1 MFEQSFKNIDD
12 ILHKDA
18 GCGSE
23 LDYVEQTSWV
33 LFLKYLD
40 DLEKLF
46 CENSLVMNSTL
57 KGRVFTKL
65 EFEEVIQTAFI
76 KTKNDKYGFWCLTL
90 IAEAKVIGVSG
101 LHEFNYAGKESY
113 ELGFILNENYWGR
126 GLATEIGNFWL
137 DYAKKEMSLLELMAT
152 VKPTNTASRKVLLEN
167 GNMSSATIL
176 FVLEEMLRN
185 RPSSKDEF
193 IACAFGPGLTLESA
207 LISYV

>member
-1 MFEQSFKNIDD
+1 MLETERIRFEPLK
-12 ILHKDA
+12 
-18 GCGSE
+18 
-23 LDYVEQTSWV
+23 VE
-33 LFLKYLD
+33 YLD

-152 VKPTNTASRKVLLEN
+152 VKPTNTASRKVLEKLKMDHL
-167 GNMSSATIL
+167 GAYQS
-176 FVLEEMLRN
+176 EERGD
-185 RPSSKDEF
+185 R
-193 IACAFGPGLTLESA
+193 
-207 LISYV
+207 LIYRKQL